1 MRLYYLLLVFLIPQ
15 LHSAQTAQNTYKYA
29 IVPNQ
34 YSFTSEPNQFQVN
47 VLTRVYL
54 KDAGFEVYMEEGEE
68 MPEEL
73 SENSCL
79 ALKANVIKE
88 KGLFASNLLFQ
99 LKNCYGKV
107 VFESRGSSR
116 KKAYKDAYREA
127 LEIALNEF
135 LIESGNYLMKKGDT
149 TPTAMAEDLAADGN
163 AQDDRPFKDVAIKY
177 TLAENAFWL
186 LKKGNSYILYE
197 DEGET
202 VYATLDSADRGT
214 YTYDSAD
221 IDGAAYFNPNGD
233 LIVEYLAKD
242 KVDVQKLEFKKQ

>member
-1 MRLYYLLLVFLIPQ
+1 MRTYFLLIVLFLLQ
-15 LHSAQTAQNTYKYA
+15 NSYTQTSQNTYKYA

-34 YSFTSEPNQFQVN
+34 YAFTSEPNQFQVN
-47 VLTRVYL
+47 ILTRVYL

-68 MPEEL
+68 MPTEL

-116 KKAYKDAYREA
+116 KKAYKDAYKEA
-127 LEIALNEF
+127 LEIALNDF
-135 LIESGNYLMKKGDT
+135 LIVSSTYLMKQGDS
-149 TPTAMAEDLAADGN
+149 TPNEMVLQEEITPEN
-163 AQDDRPFKDVAIKY
+163 SNFKDVAIRY
-177 TLAENAFWL
+177 TLGEKEFWL
-186 LKKGNSYILYE
+186 LKKGEGYMLYE

-221 IDGAAYFNPNGD
+221 VDGAAYFNPNGD
-233 LIVEYLAKD
+233 LIVEFLAKD
-242 KVDVQKLEFKKQ
+242 QVDVQKLEFIKQ

>member
-1 MRLYYLLLVFLIPQ
+1 MRTYYLLFVLFFTHLY
-15 LHSAQTAQNTYKYA
+15 HAQTTQNTYKYA

-34 YSFTSEPNQFQVN
+34 YAFTSEPNQFQVN

-73 SENSCL
+73 MENSCM

-88 KGLFASNLLFQ
+88 KGIFASNLLFQ
-99 LKNCYGKV
+99 LKNCYGNV

-116 KKAYKDAYREA
+116 KKAYKEAYKEA

-135 LIESGNYLMKKGDT
+135 LIVSGSYLMKKGEK
-149 TPTAMAEDLAADGN
+149 TPRNMAEDMAIDENAD
-163 AQDDRPFKDVAIKY
+163 DSRPFNEVAIKY
-177 TLAENAFWL
+177 ALGEKEFWL
-186 LKKGNSYILYE
+186 LKKGDSYMLYE

-214 YTYDSAD
+214 YTFDAAD
-221 IDGAAYFNPNGD
+221 IDGAAYFTPNGD

-242 KVDVQKLEFKKQ
+242 KVEVQKLEFKKQ